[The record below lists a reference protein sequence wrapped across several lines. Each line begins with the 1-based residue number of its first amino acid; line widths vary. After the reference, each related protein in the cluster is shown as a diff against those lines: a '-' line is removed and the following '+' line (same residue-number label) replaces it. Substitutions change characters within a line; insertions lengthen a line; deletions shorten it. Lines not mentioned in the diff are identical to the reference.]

1 MKKDPVPLL
10 AMRVR
15 QDPDDLFSRFALALE
30 LLKRD
35 QAGKAKTLFRS
46 ILAKDPAMIGAYYH
60 LGRTLER
67 LGEADEARAT
77 YREGI
82 RQAKKVEDH
91 HAKNELS
98 EALAMLD
105 MELEDVEVKG
115 VELEGTEVE
124 GVELE
129 GAVVEGT
136 EVEGTEVEG
145 AVVEGTEVEGAEVEN
160 TKMEEES

>member
-105 MELEDVEVKG
+105 MELEDVEV
-115 VELEGTEVE
+115 
-124 GVELE
+124 E
-129 GAVVEGT
+129 GAV
-136 EVEGTEVEG
+136 VEGTEVEG
-145 AVVEGTEVEGAEVEN
+145 AVVEGTEVEGAVVEN

>member
-1 MKKDPVPLL
+1 MSDSPACPHNDTNPEPKPINPNKTNPMKKDPVPLL

-35 QAGKAKTLFRS
+35 QADKAKTLFRS

-60 LGRTLER
+60 LGKTLER
-67 LGEADEARAT
+67 LGEADEARAI

-98 EALAMLD
+98 EALAMLN

-115 VELEGTEVE
+115 MEVEDTELED
-124 GVELE
+124 
-129 GAVVEGT
+129 
-136 EVEGTEVEG
+136 
-145 AVVEGTEVEGAEVEN
+145 

>member
-15 QDPDDLFSRFALALE
+15 HDPDDLFSRFALALE

-60 LGRTLER
+60 LGKTLER

-105 MELEDVEVKG
+105 MEVEDMEVEDAEVKG
-115 VELEGTEVE
+115 M
-124 GVELE
+124 
-129 GAVVEGT
+129 
-136 EVEGTEVEG
+136 
-145 AVVEGTEVEGAEVEN
+145 EVEGAEVKGMEVKGTEVEDVKMEGTELVD